1 MWSCPLEW
9 WDQLQ
14 EQLEEQNPGFG
25 STEGAG
31 KGVGVRSRALLEL
44 GERGSTPRAPPR
56 VFVLSLECF
65 SMEPSAEL
73 TPTSHTV
80 PALHSCPSCFQLG
93 NTAGK
98 SPCETC
104 WCHFPPWECCGLP
117 GGDVHP
123 GLVLLSVGQ
132 LLNPSCPFFHSII

>member
-65 SMEPSAEL
+65 SMEQS
-73 TPTSHTV
+73 SHPHHTQNSSFALMSKLL
-80 PALHSCPSCFQLG
+80 PA
-93 NTAGK
+93 
-98 SPCETC
+98 
-104 WCHFPPWECCGLP
+104 
-117 GGDVHP
+117 
-123 GLVLLSVGQ
+123 
-132 LLNPSCPFFHSII
+132 